1 MLYFVSMGHWRNTA
15 QKKVFCFLVPV
26 CSLGLQ
32 VPAPMSGFSSINGFS
47 NIWFLQCQ
55 QHLVASSL
63 SWHFPQVHFLFYS
76 FLQHP
81 WAWIHRKFQGVLSEM
96 PWQWLVCQSVRHS
109 CALSNKVWILTWGGR
124 IGVPGSFLGALSQPQ
139 VEYCSLYLLF
149 LNSLEL
155 YFLLANPSFTLI
167 PL

>member
-1 MLYFVSMGHWRNTA
+1 MSVIKLIITSKLQTYPLLSAPQKCSRPLNIFSLLTVMMLYFVSMGHWRNTA

-109 CALSNKVWILTWGGR
+109 CALSNKVWI
-124 IGVPGSFLGALSQPQ
+124 
-139 VEYCSLYLLF
+139 
-149 LNSLEL
+149 
-155 YFLLANPSFTLI
+155 
-167 PL
+167 